1 VTYAAVQLSAEMMA
15 SSWFPERLN
24 IAKRLSDFRGLDKR
38 RRKYLTTRYVLKLE
52 PVLPGKFAKKMQRRL
67 AKYSPHGK
75 PATSPGLPARSV
87 RMQQI
92 KSDLERTASRMPV

>member
-1 VTYAAVQLSAEMMA
+1 MGIMA
-15 SSWFPERLN
+15 RGLLPERLN
-24 IAKRLSDFRGLDKR
+24 IAKRLSNFRRLDKR
-38 RRKYLTTRYVLKLE
+38 RRKYLATRYVLKLE

-75 PATSPGLPARSV
+75 PATSPGLPAQSV

-92 KSDLERTASRMPV
+92 KSDLERTASRMTV